1 MGMEGGDHQ
10 MIINMAHLLIIHMGD
25 LLVDHTMAQ
34 DMIIG
39 IHQILMIMDLGQ
51 EEVAFQ
57 EVHLEINHFT
67 MDHMVLHMVHLMVHL
82 MVLLMV
88 LLMAHHMVPHMVTLM
103 VHQTV
108 PHMVH
113 LTDIMAILEVQTMV
127 RGGTGQEDRIMEIT
141 GMGTEV
147 ETFRAISVVEE
158 EVVDLNKTAKRI
170 PAEETK
176 IFP

>member
-1 MGMEGGDHQ
+1 
-10 MIINMAHLLIIHMGD
+10 
-25 LLVDHTMAQ
+25 MAQ

-67 MDHMVLHMVHLMVHL
+67 MDHMVLHMVLLMVH
-82 MVLLMV
+82 LMV

-113 LTDIMAILEVQTMV
+113 HTVIMAILEVQTMV

-158 EVVDLNKTAKRI
+158 EEVDLNKTAKRI

>member
-1 MGMEGGDHQ
+1 M
-10 MIINMAHLLIIHMGD
+10 
-25 LLVDHTMAQ
+25 VHTMAQ

-67 MDHMVLHMVHLMVHL
+67 MDHMVLHMVLLMVH
-82 MVLLMV
+82 LMV

-127 RGGTGQEDRIMEIT
+127 LGGTGQEDRIMEIT

-158 EVVDLNKTAKRI
+158 EEGDLNKTAKRI

-176 IFP
+176 TRGIPTLYSGLLCAYNSPEL

>member
-1 MGMEGGDHQ
+1 
-10 MIINMAHLLIIHMGD
+10 
-25 LLVDHTMAQ
+25 
-34 DMIIG
+34 
-39 IHQILMIMDLGQ
+39 MDLGQ

-67 MDHMVLHMVHLMVHL
+67 MDHMVLHMVHLMV
-82 MVLLMV
+82 
-88 LLMAHHMVPHMVTLM
+88 PHMVTLM

-113 LTDIMAILEVQTMV
+113 HMVIMAILEVQTMV
-127 RGGTGQEDRIMEIT
+127 RRGTGQEDRIMEIT
-141 GMGTEV
+141 RMGTEV

-158 EVVDLNKTAKRI
+158 EEVDLNKTAKRI

-176 IFP
+176 ISP